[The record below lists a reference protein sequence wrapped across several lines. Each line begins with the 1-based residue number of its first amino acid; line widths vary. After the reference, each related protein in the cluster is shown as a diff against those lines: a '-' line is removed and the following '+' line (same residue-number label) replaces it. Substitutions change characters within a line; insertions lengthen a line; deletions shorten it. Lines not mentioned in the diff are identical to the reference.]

1 MNMHIGILKEGD
13 EVLSVTKEFIAVRR
27 KSQEVDLIPLI
38 EDPKFGLRVD
48 TGKIVTIGFGNNEI
62 SVETENGDLVMN
74 F

>member
-13 EVLSVTKEFIAVRR
+13 EILSVTKEFIAVRR
-27 KSQEVDLIPLI
+27 KNHEVDLIPLV
-38 EDPKFGLRVD
+38 EDPKCGLRVD
-48 TGKIVTIGFGNNEI
+48 TAKIVTIGFGNNEI